1 MPTVRNVLY
10 SSKIPIQW
18 EFYKALRESG
28 NGEVSELHVV
38 GPLKELAPP
47 DEFQPQF
54 GSPRRAYLNQIIANF
69 PDGSRIEVSGRI
81 TRKGAFEANEV
92 PPEEATTYLFS
103 VFYPDKGPFNFLIEP
118 REEDLLKNRG
128 VAEAALNDIVKH
140 SENGSLREG
149 FNWFIKSDWPNRRN
163 HNLPI
168 LVKVLDA

>member
-1 MPTVRNVLY
+1 MPPVRNVVY
-10 SSKIPIQW
+10 SPKIPINW
-18 EFYKALRESG
+18 DFYKALRGAG
-28 NGEVSELHVV
+28 NGEVTELHVV

-47 DEFQPQF
+47 NEFQPQF

-103 VFYPDKGPFNFLIEP
+103 IFYPDAGPFNFLIEP

-128 VAEAALNDIVKH
+128 VAEAALNDIVSH

-149 FNWFIKSDWPNRRN
+149 FRWFIGSDWPNRKN
-163 HNLPI
+163 HDK
-168 LVKVLDA
+168 LVVVKIIDA